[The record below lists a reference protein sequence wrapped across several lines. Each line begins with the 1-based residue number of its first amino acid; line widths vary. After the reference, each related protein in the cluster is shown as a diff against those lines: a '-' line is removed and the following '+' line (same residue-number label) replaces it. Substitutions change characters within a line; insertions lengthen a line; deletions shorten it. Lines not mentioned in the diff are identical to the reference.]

1 MFVIKLS
8 VTRKLFLDV
17 ERVLKNIYL
26 SDLRSNSLVQVE
38 KQYDKKSNILRSRKS
53 LIWTKASRFC
63 YS

>member
-8 VTRKLFLDV
+8 VTKEAVFRGGKSTKKLD
-17 ERVLKNIYL
+17 L